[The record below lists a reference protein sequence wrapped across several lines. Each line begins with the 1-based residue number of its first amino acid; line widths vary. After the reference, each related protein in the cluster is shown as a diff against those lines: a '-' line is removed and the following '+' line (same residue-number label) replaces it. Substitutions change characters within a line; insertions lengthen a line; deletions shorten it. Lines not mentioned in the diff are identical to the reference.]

1 MVPADVVVVVLSSDA
16 WARVNVAVSR
26 IAPIALRMMF
36 LIRRKASQTEVTI
49 QCLDGSI
56 HMAITDD
63 GHGFN
68 VEDKSRTKKV
78 QRLGLLACA
87 SASK

>member
-1 MVPADVVVVVLSSDA
+1 
-16 WARVNVAVSR
+16 
-26 IAPIALRMMF
+26 MF